1 MTART
6 MGTLLVGAML
16 WAGPAR
22 AQAPGTPGAGN
33 TGSSGTGTGT
43 SGTGTATG
51 GAPGTSGGVTFD
63 PAAAA
68 AARLFGT
75 YRVPGAAPLDT
86 SGVYRVDTGSSAAP
100 AGGGG
105 SSAGSTGTTTTTAT
119 TNTSTSGTATAGGTG
134 TP

>member
-16 WAGPAR
+16 WAGAAR

-33 TGSSGTGTGT
+33 TSSSGTGTGT

-86 SGVYRVDTGSSAAP
+86 SGVYRVDTGSSPAP

-105 SSAGSTGTTTTTAT
+105 SGGASAGSTAT
-119 TNTSTSGTATAGGTG
+119 TNTSTAGTAATG
-134 TP
+134 TTTGSP